1 MSTFSAY
8 QHIFLRELTV
18 FENYGTLNT
27 VRVIKGFYMLAKYR
41 GLYKGFSQRV
51 LNNDELVDLCQYMLD
66 TETPHGDKQLTQ
78 LTDYLLEEGFLYD
91 VPVEEVAHT
100 DPTAHTDTV

>member
-1 MSTFSAY
+1 M
-8 QHIFLRELTV
+8 
-18 FENYGTLNT
+18 T
-27 VRVIKGFYMLAKYR
+27 VRNQKGFFYGSYIRGFYLG

-91 VPVEEVAHT
+91 VPVEEVSHT
-100 DPTAHTDTV
+100 PHTEG

>member
-1 MSTFSAY
+1 M
-8 QHIFLRELTV
+8 
-18 FENYGTLNT
+18 
-27 VRVIKGFYMLAKYR
+27 VIKGFYMLAKYR

-91 VPVEEVAHT
+91 VPVEEVSHT
-100 DPTAHTDTV
+100 PHTEG

>member
-1 MSTFSAY
+1 M
-8 QHIFLRELTV
+8 TV

-27 VRVIKGFYMLAKYR
+27 VRVIKGF
-41 GLYKGFSQRV
+41 SQRV
-51 LNNDELVDLCQYMLD
+51 LNNADLVDLCQYMLD

-100 DPTAHTDTV
+100 VHTER